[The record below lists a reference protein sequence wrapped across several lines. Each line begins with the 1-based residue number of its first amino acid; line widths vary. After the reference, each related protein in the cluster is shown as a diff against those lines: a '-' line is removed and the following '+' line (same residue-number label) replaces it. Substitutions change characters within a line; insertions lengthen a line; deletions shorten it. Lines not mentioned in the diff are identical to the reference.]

1 MFKKTSLQ
9 DWESVVQKQMKTE
22 NIYEVLSKE
31 NLEGIIVKPYYDSV
45 TRKLPNLPKVEES
58 THLVSLFQES
68 DEDSV
73 FAFLLNQNVEDLK
86 EKILFINDKK
96 LAEHIIA
103 EDENRYISLIDV
115 FPEDSSGELNGQL
128 AKELLA
134 KNFERNL
141 AIDISLHQNAGASI
155 IQQLATALSKI
166 KDLVEIFGEDL
177 FTRLTIRLAVGSNY
191 FFEIAKIRALKLLY
205 NQLSKE
211 YGRDDIPFLFAE
223 TTMRNKSVNDAEN
236 NLIRSALELSAAMI
250 GGADAVFSNDFR
262 INDSQTLSQEISFKQ
277 QIVLAYESIINVF
290 DDGANGSYYIEEI
303 TGQFAENAWNLFL
316 EMENEG
322 GYCALLKSGK
332 LQREICTQ
340 GMKEQQWVEEGRIKL
355 VGVNMYPKLDKIRTT
370 EELYR
375 ALEIKPIRL
384 AEMFE

>member
-128 AKELLA
+128 AKKLLA

-375 ALEIKPIRL
+375 ALEIKPVRL

>member
-211 YGRDDIPFLFAE
+211 YGLDDIPFLFAE

-262 INDSQTLSQEISFKQ
+262 INDSQTLSQEMSFKQ

-303 TGQFAENAWNLFL
+303 TVQFAENAWNLFL

-375 ALEIKPIRL
+375 ALEIKPVRL

>member
-262 INDSQTLSQEISFKQ
+262 INDSQTLSQEMSFKQ

-303 TGQFAENAWNLFL
+303 TVQFAENAWNLFL

-375 ALEIKPIRL
+375 ALEIKPVRL

>member
-177 FTRLTIRLAVGSNY
+177 FRRLTIRLAVGSNY

-211 YGRDDIPFLFAE
+211 YGLDDIPFLFAE

-262 INDSQTLSQEISFKQ
+262 INDSPTLSQEISFKQ

-375 ALEIKPIRL
+375 ALEIKPVRL

>member
-128 AKELLA
+128 AKKLLA

>member
-58 THLVSLFQES
+58 THLVSIFQES

-177 FTRLTIRLAVGSNY
+177 FRRLTIRLAVGSNY

-211 YGRDDIPFLFAE
+211 YGLDDIPFLFAE

-262 INDSQTLSQEISFKQ
+262 INDSPTLSQEISFKQ

-375 ALEIKPIRL
+375 ALEIKPVRL

>member
-211 YGRDDIPFLFAE
+211 YGLDDIPFLFAE

>member
-375 ALEIKPIRL
+375 ALEIKPVRL

>member
-177 FTRLTIRLAVGSNY
+177 FRRLTIRLAVGSNY

-211 YGRDDIPFLFAE
+211 YGLDDIPFLFAE

-262 INDSQTLSQEISFKQ
+262 INDSQTLSQEMSFKQ

-303 TGQFAENAWNLFL
+303 TVQFAENAWNLFL

-375 ALEIKPIRL
+375 ALEIKPVRL